1 MTLEEKIKTLPDDP
15 GIYLMKNKDGKIIY
29 VGKAKVLKNR
39 VRQYFQPSKNH
50 PPKVAA
56 MVSNIAD
63 FEYIVTRTELEAFAL
78 EFNYI
83 KKYKPYYNILLKDD
97 KAYPYIKVT
106 LQNDYPQIFLCRRV
120 EKDGAKYFGPYTD
133 AYLVRET
140 ISMMKK
146 IFKIQYCKKNFP
158 GDIGKERPCLYYSM
172 GRCLA
177 PCQGLVSQQEYK
189 QAFVNICNFLKG
201 NHQSLLNQL
210 TEEMNQ
216 AAGALNFERAAML
229 RNQISALRRL
239 SDKQRVISTNLR
251 DFDVVGLCR
260 QDDDA
265 AFVVFHI
272 QMGKL
277 AGNESFNLSGTTDI
291 DDEILM
297 NDFLNQYYQS
307 HPVIPTEVLISHPA
321 TEQNTL
327 QAFLTD
333 RRQKKV
339 TVRCPV
345 RGEGKSLCDM
355 AIKNARKNLDNYRL
369 DKLKA
374 FQKQNVLGELKDA
387 LALPTLPRRIEAYDI
402 SNISGAE
409 NVGGMIVFQN
419 AKPVKRDYR
428 RFKIKYTTGANDY
441 DCMREVLYR
450 RFAHALREQQ
460 SLAEEG
466 MDADDAKF
474 ALLPDLVLID
484 GGKSHAALAQQI
496 LDEFGL
502 DLPVFGMVKDDRH
515 RTRGVV
521 NALGEANLKPQSA
534 AFRLITHIQD
544 EVHNYAITYHRL
556 LRSKKSISSS
566 LENIKGVGEVKRKK
580 LLGHFKSMAK
590 IKEASLDELKEVVDE
605 KTAQNIFDYFHNR
618 LE

>member
-83 KKYKPYYNILLKDD
+83 KKYKPYYSILLKDD

>member
-1 MTLEEKIKTLPDDP
+1 
-15 GIYLMKNKDGKIIY
+15 
-29 VGKAKVLKNR
+29 
-39 VRQYFQPSKNH
+39 
-50 PPKVAA
+50 
-56 MVSNIAD
+56 
-63 FEYIVTRTELEAFAL
+63 
-78 EFNYI
+78 
-83 KKYKPYYNILLKDD
+83 
-97 KAYPYIKVT
+97 
-106 LQNDYPQIFLCRRV
+106 
-120 EKDGAKYFGPYTD
+120 
-133 AYLVRET
+133 
-140 ISMMKK
+140 MMKK

-387 LALPTLPRRIEAYDI
+387 LALPTLPR
-402 SNISGAE
+402 
-409 NVGGMIVFQN
+409 
-419 AKPVKRDYR
+419 
-428 RFKIKYTTGANDY
+428 
-441 DCMREVLYR
+441 L
-450 RFAHALREQQ
+450 H
-460 SLAEEG
+460 
-466 MDADDAKF
+466 
-474 ALLPDLVLID
+474 
-484 GGKSHAALAQQI
+484 
-496 LDEFGL
+496 
-502 DLPVFGMVKDDRH
+502 
-515 RTRGVV
+515 
-521 NALGEANLKPQSA
+521 
-534 AFRLITHIQD
+534 
-544 EVHNYAITYHRL
+544 
-556 LRSKKSISSS
+556 
-566 LENIKGVGEVKRKK
+566 
-580 LLGHFKSMAK
+580 
-590 IKEASLDELKEVVDE
+590 
-605 KTAQNIFDYFHNR
+605 
-618 LE
+618 

>member
-146 IFKIQYCKKNFP
+146 IFKIQYCRKNFP
-158 GDIGKERPCLYYSM
+158 KDIGKERPCLYYSM

-177 PCQGLVSQQEYK
+177 PCQGLVSQKEYK
-189 QAFVNICNFLKG
+189 QAFVNICSFLKG

-216 AAGALNFERAAML
+216 AADALNFERAAML

-307 HPVIPTEVLISHPA
+307 HPAIPTEVLISHPA

-450 RFAHALREQQ
+450 RFAHALKEQQ
-460 SLAEEG
+460 SLAEEE

-484 GGKSHAALAQQI
+484 GGKAHAALAQQI

-521 NALGEANLKPQSA
+521 NALGEANLKPQSV

-544 EVHNYAITYHRL
+544 EVHNYAITYHRM
-556 LRSKKSISSS
+556 LRSKKSIASS
-566 LENIKGVGEVKRKK
+566 LETIKGVGEVKRKK
-580 LLGHFKSMAK
+580 LLGHFKSMTK